1 MGRRKIEIKAIK
13 DDRNRSVTFLKRKG
27 GLFKK
32 AHELS
37 VLCSVDVAVI
47 IFSSNHKKLY
57 EYSSTDLRTMVQQ
70 QAYHTGPIEH
80 KGPADFNGGNDDDD
94 DDDVNTTPPQRDSME
109 PHMIPPHF
117 ASQFSQMR
125 HPTASASPPI
135 PNGVFPPVH
144 RTHTPQPGS
153 RPASRNDVRRVG
165 PPMVAPNA
173 NGYAYMPT
181 SNGIYGPPAGHPS
194 GHPHMAPPHGQSMPP
209 VQYPYGG
216 PPPQHPSAAQYMEE
230 QRRSMTPYHD
240 GLAPPPHPSQV
251 PSPIPQHA
259 MPVINHHTP
268 SPQPPHSLLP
278 NQPTS
283 VPMSVSQP
291 MSIPGSQ
298 PMPHMSPAP
307 AHAQMLAP
315 PTTQPA
321 STTSSTSQP
330 PPSDAEIQSV
340 AMDASQ
346 IQDIQSDP
354 IKTEGNAQPV
364 IESMRMEAPRRPLLD
379 TNFAKKILP
388 PRRTQNNSIFTPV
401 DDQRSVLSQHLDA
414 FNSRAAEKKGS
425 SPSNHLEE
433 STEGKSNASE
443 SSPLGSQRLALSGA
457 TSNGSSVSRPS
468 INIPETTF
476 TPPSRSNS
484 LNSANAVTTPGSSAL
499 RPRLKVQIP
508 DENTEDE
515 GASGAGAA
523 ADNSSPRTATGTQAP
538 SLKRKSSD
546 SHSIL
551 VLPPPSPS
559 ASSLLSAGASGP
571 PNPFARPAPPQNNS
585 TGNNNSGNNN
595 PNSLNSSIKIDTPSA
610 LLPSRFMSSEYL
622 PSPSTFWSTGGA
634 DSWGGRDSNTL
645 PSPLNFATPIAGSGP
660 SFLRDDPSLLLG
672 LGKRKS
678 PDVMPGSTDPAPEM
692 KRVKV
697 E

>member
-291 MSIPGSQ
+291 I
-298 PMPHMSPAP
+298 
-307 AHAQMLAP
+307 
-315 PTTQPA
+315 
-321 STTSSTSQP
+321 
-330 PPSDAEIQSV
+330 
-340 AMDASQ
+340 
-346 IQDIQSDP
+346 
-354 IKTEGNAQPV
+354 
-364 IESMRMEAPRRPLLD
+364 
-379 TNFAKKILP
+379 
-388 PRRTQNNSIFTPV
+388 
-401 DDQRSVLSQHLDA
+401 
-414 FNSRAAEKKGS
+414 
-425 SPSNHLEE
+425 
-433 STEGKSNASE
+433 
-443 SSPLGSQRLALSGA
+443 
-457 TSNGSSVSRPS
+457 
-468 INIPETTF
+468 
-476 TPPSRSNS
+476 
-484 LNSANAVTTPGSSAL
+484 ANAVTTPGSSAL

-645 PSPLNFATPIAGSGP
+645 PSPLNFATPIA
-660 SFLRDDPSLLLG
+660 
-672 LGKRKS
+672 
-678 PDVMPGSTDPAPEM
+678 EM

>member
-70 QAYHTGPIEH
+70 QAYHTGPVEH
-80 KGPADFNGGNDDDD
+80 KGPSDFNGGNDEDDD
-94 DDDVNTTPPQRDSME
+94 DDANGTPPQRDSME
-109 PHMIPPHF
+109 PHMMPPHF

-125 HPTASASPPI
+125 HHTASASPPI
-135 PNGVFPPVH
+135 PNGVFPPH

-153 RPASRNDVRRVG
+153 RPSSRNDVRRVG
-165 PPMVAPNA
+165 PPMVPANA
-173 NGYAYMPT
+173 NSYAYMPT
-181 SNGIYGPPAGHPS
+181 SNGIYGAPGHPQ
-194 GHPHMAPPHGQSMPP
+194 MAGPHGQPMPS
-209 VQYPYGG
+209 VQYSYSA
-216 PPPQHPSAAQYMEE
+216 PPQQHPAAAQYMED

-240 GLAPPPHPSQV
+240 GLAPPPHPSQMG
-251 PSPIPQHA
+251 SPIPQHA
-259 MPVINHHTP
+259 MPVMNHHPTP

-278 NQPTS
+278 PQPTS
-283 VPMSVSQP
+283 VPVPVSQP
-291 MSIPGSQ
+291 MSIPVSQ
-298 PMPHMSPAP
+298 HMPHMSPAP
-307 AHAQMLAP
+307 AHAQMMAP
-315 PTTQPA
+315 QPTPAPTAAAPAPAPQPA
-321 STTSSTSQP
+321 VIEESSQLQNMQP
-330 PPSDAEIQSV
+330 NEIKSE
-340 AMDASQ
+340 
-346 IQDIQSDP
+346 P
-354 IKTEGNAQPV
+354 QPV

-388 PRRTQNNSIFTPV
+388 PRRAQNNSIFTPV

-414 FNSRAAEKKGS
+414 FNSKAAEKKVN
-425 SPSNHLEE
+425 SPPTG
-433 STEGKSNASE
+433 TEQLVAEMGSNASD
-443 SSPLGSQRLALSGA
+443 SSPPGLQRPAGPPK
-457 TSNGSSVSRPS
+457 PS
-468 INIPETTF
+468 ITIPETTF

-484 LNSANAVTTPGSSAL
+484 MNSANNVTTPGSSAL

-515 GASGAGAA
+515 AAPAGAG
-523 ADNSSPRTATGTQAP
+523 DNSSPRTATGSQAP
-538 SLKRKSSD
+538 ALKRKSSD
-546 SHSIL
+546 SHSVL

-571 PNPFARPAPPQNNS
+571 PNPFARPAPPQNNNNNGNS
-585 TGNNNSGNNN
+585 SNNNSNA
-595 PNSLNSSIKIDTPSA
+595 LNASIKIETPSA

-622 PSPSTFWSTGGA
+622 PSPSTFWSTAGG
-634 DSWGGRDSNTL
+634 DSWGARDSNTL

-678 PDVMPGSTDPAPEM
+678 PDVMPGATGGPDPAPEM